1 MDELHGI
8 FKNSFFWYGGSFVS
22 NLDNRY
28 DGVDMMEI
36 QLEKTLFDL
45 INTSYRNKREE
56 AFIDF
61 HEDNPE
67 VYELFDQ
74 FCRDYISK
82 GKTKISAAMIINR
95 IRWEKE
101 VMTSDD
107 EFKISNNHQPYYA
120 REWVKK
126 NPQYKSFFNFKKVEG
141 ENERVI

>member
-1 MDELHGI
+1 
-8 FKNSFFWYGGSFVS
+8 
-22 NLDNRY
+22 
-28 DGVDMMEI
+28 MMEI
-36 QLEKTLFDL
+36 QLERTLLDL
-45 INTSYRNKREE
+45 MNTSYRNKREE

-120 REWVKK
+120 RQCVKK